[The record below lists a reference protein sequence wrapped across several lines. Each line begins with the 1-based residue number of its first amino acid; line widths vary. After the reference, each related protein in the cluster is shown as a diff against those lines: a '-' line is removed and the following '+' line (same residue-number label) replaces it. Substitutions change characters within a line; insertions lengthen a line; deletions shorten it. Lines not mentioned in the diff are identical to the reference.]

1 MHYNRHIQPV
11 SGLVVKLDLQLY
23 QIDHKN
29 HLLDFKCVNP
39 TEEEL
44 TLTMQQQQQQQ
55 QHHQHQQQ
63 QSDAAVLH
71 NRHFTM
77 EFFEIC
83 SRLITSLAQ

>member
-1 MHYNRHIQPV
+1 MA

-29 HLLDFKCVNP
+29 YLLDFKCVNP

-44 TLTMQQQQQQQ
+44 SREKLE
-55 QHHQHQQQ
+55 QQQ
-63 QSDAAVLH
+63 QSDTSIDTDSNPH
-71 NRHFTM
+71 PRHFTM

>member
-1 MHYNRHIQPV
+1 MCLCCVHRHTQPV
-11 SGLVVKLDLQLY
+11 SGVVVKLDLQLY

-29 HLLDFKCVNP
+29 YLLDFKCVNP

-44 TLTMQQQQQQQ
+44 TRTIQGSGNVSGDTPPR
-55 QHHQHQQQ
+55 HT
-63 QSDAAVLH
+63 
-71 NRHFTM
+71 RHFTM